1 MNKYVQSKDV
11 FVVFYTSTRD
21 NNVKVTASKAITDGI
36 SPDGGLYIPESIPQL
51 SADEIKALCGV
62 DYKERAKKV
71 LGLYLTDFTKE
82 ELDYCVEGAYKDG
95 KFASEFVAPV
105 VNLHDNVNILEL
117 FKGPT
122 CAFKDMALQILPYL
136 LTVSAK
142 KNLKDKE
149 IVILVATSGDTGK
162 AALEGF
168 KDVEGTKILVFYPN
182 DGVSP
187 MQKLQMTTQEGEN
200 VGVCAVYGNFDDCQT
215 GVKNIFTNKEIL
227 DRFEKNNLVFSSANS
242 INWGRLAPQIVYY
255 VSAYCDM
262 VNSGEVNFGDKINVV
277 VPTGNFGNILAAYF
291 AKEMG
296 LPINK
301 LICASN
307 ANNVLTDF
315 IETGVYDRNRSFF
328 TTVSP
333 SMDILISSN
342 LERLLYILCGR
353 NDEIIND
360 WFGKLKTEGK
370 YTVSDDVKAL
380 IKDMFFA
387 GCCDDTATAET
398 INATYNDYNYL
409 ADTHTSV
416 AINVCDAYI
425 EKTGDKTPVVVASTA
440 SPFKFSKA
448 VLSAVEGAADY
459 DDEFATVDALEK
471 ISSLKAPE
479 QLSALKGKHVR
490 FTQVTAK
497 EDMAE
502 VVFNM
507 LGI

>member
-1 MNKYVQSKDV
+1 ML
-11 FVVFYTSTRD
+11 YTSTRD
-21 NNVKVTASKAITDGI
+21 NSVKVTASKAITDGI
-36 SPDGGLYIPESIPQL
+36 SPDGGLYIPVEIPKL
-51 SADEIKALCGV
+51 SLDEIKALCSV
-62 DYKERAKKV
+62 DYKARAKKV
-71 LGLYLTDFTKE
+71 LGMYLSDFTKE
-82 ELDYCVEGAYKDG
+82 ELDYCVEGAYADG
-95 KFASEFVAPV
+95 KFSSEDVAPV

-187 MQKLQMTTQEGEN
+187 MQKLQMTTQEGGN
-200 VGVCAVYGNFDDCQT
+200 VGVCAIQGNFDDAQT
-215 GVKNIFTNKEIL
+215 GVKSIFTNKEIL
-227 DRFEKNNLVFSSANS
+227 KRFEENNLVFSSANS

-255 VSAYCDM
+255 ISAYCDM
-262 VNSGEVNFGDKINVV
+262 VNSGDVEFGDKINIV

-296 LPINK
+296 LPVNK

-315 IETGVYDRNRSFF
+315 IKSGVYDRNRDFY

-353 NDEIIND
+353 NSDIIND
-360 WFGKLKTEGK
+360 WFSQLKEKGK
-370 YTVSDDVKAL
+370 YTVSDDVKSKINELFA
-380 IKDMFFA
+380 A
-387 GCCDDTATAET
+387 GCCDDIMTKDT
-398 INATYNDYNYL
+398 ISQTYSDYNYL
-409 ADTHTSV
+409 SDTHTAV
-416 AINVCDAYI
+416 AINVYNAYE
-425 EKTGDKTPVVVASTA
+425 EKTGDKTPVVIASTA

-448 VLSAVEGAADY
+448 VLCAVDKENKEY
-459 DDEFATVDALEK
+459 DDEFETVAALENV
-471 ISSLKAPE
+471 SSLKAPE
-479 QLSALKGKHVR
+479 QLASLKGKEVR
-490 FTQVTAK
+490 FNKLTSK
-497 EDMAE
+497 EDMAQ
-502 VVFNM
+502 VVFDM

>member
-1 MNKYVQSKDV
+1 M
-11 FVVFYTSTRD
+11 FYTSTRD
-21 NNVKVTASKAITDGI
+21 NSVKVTASKAIADGI
-36 SPDGGLYIPESIPQL
+36 SKEGGLYIPESIPVL
-51 SADEIKALCGV
+51 SADDIKALCGS

-82 ELDYCVEGAYKDG
+82 ELDYCVDGAYAEG
-95 KFASEFVAPV
+95 KFDSAAVAPV
-105 VNLHDNVNILEL
+105 VRLHDNVSVLEL

-168 KDVEGTKILVFYPN
+168 KDVEGTKILVFYPV

-187 MQKLQMTTQEGEN
+187 MQKLQMTTQEGAN
-200 VGVCAVYGNFDDCQT
+200 VGVCAIEGNFDDAQT
-215 GVKNIFTNKEIL
+215 GVKSIFTNQEIL

-262 VNSGEVNFGDKINVV
+262 VNNGSVKFGDKINIV

-296 LPINK
+296 LPVNK

-315 IETGVYDRNRSFF
+315 INTGVYDRNRSFYA
-328 TTVSP
+328 TTSP

-353 NDEIIND
+353 DDKTINE
-360 WFGKLKTEGK
+360 WFSSLKETGK
-370 YTVSDDVKAL
+370 YTVSDDVKEKIQVL
-380 IKDMFFA
+380 FSA
-387 GCCDDTATAET
+387 GCCDDEETKATIGET
-398 INATYNDYNYL
+398 YQKYNYL

-416 AINVCDAYI
+416 AINVCNAYI
-425 EKTGDKTPVVVASTA
+425 EATGDKTPVVIASTA

-448 VLSAVEGAADY
+448 VLCAVENEPKCY
-459 DDEFATVDALEK
+459 DDEFSTVNALED
-471 ISSLKAPE
+471 ISGLTAPA
-479 QLSALKGKHVR
+479 QLSALKGKAVR
-490 FTQVTAK
+490 FTRVTEK
-497 EDMAE
+497 DNMAQ
-502 VVFNM
+502 VVFDM